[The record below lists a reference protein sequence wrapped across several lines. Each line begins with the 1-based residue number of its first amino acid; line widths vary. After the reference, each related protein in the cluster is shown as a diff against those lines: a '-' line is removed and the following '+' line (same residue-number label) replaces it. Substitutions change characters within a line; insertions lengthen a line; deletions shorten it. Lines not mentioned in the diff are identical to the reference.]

1 MGREKR
7 GVSLGMKIK
16 RFFYGENFFLLI
28 LPLLV
33 YLIFFYAYPV
43 LQMISR
49 SFYDPT
55 WTLKHYAEFF
65 KSPAFSQIMFN
76 TFSIAFWVTLLSLV
90 LGYPIAYLL
99 TIVSARTS
107 QVLVL
112 FIVIPFWISTL
123 VRTYAW
129 MVLLGRNGIL
139 NQVLMKVGLLSA
151 PLPLM
156 HNRLGVF
163 VGMLNVL
170 LPFMI
175 LPLYSVMKG
184 IDRNLVKS
192 AQILGAPPWKSFLKV
207 FFPLSLPGVAG
218 RGSSRF
224 HHRSWLLHNA
234 CVTGRPQRHDDLD
247 FDSNAGRGFSTLG
260 FCFGTGNDSA
270 GGDPGFLFCLQSFSW
285 NRSIGRKLMIKQV
298 EE

>member
-1 MGREKR
+1 MGQEKR
-7 GVSLGMKIK
+7 GISLGMKIK
-16 RFFYGENFFLLI
+16 KLFYGENYLLLI
-28 LPLLV
+28 FPLLV

-65 KSPAFSQIMFN
+65 KSPSFAQIMFN

-99 TIVSARTS
+99 TIVPARTS

-218 RGSSRF
+218 GG
-224 HHRSWLLHNA
+224 LLVFIIA
-234 CVTGRPQRHDDLD
+234 
-247 FDSNAGRGFSTLG
+247 LG
-260 FCFGTGNDSA
+260 FFITPA
-270 GGDPGFLFCLQSFSW
+270 LLGGPKDMMISILIQS
-285 NRSIGRKLMIKQV
+285 QV
-298 EE
+298 EDFLHWGFASALATILLGVTLVFFFVYNRFLGLDRLAGS

>member
-1 MGREKR
+1 MGQEKR
-7 GVSLGMKIK
+7 GISLGMKIK
-16 RFFYGENFFLLI
+16 KLFYGENYLLLI
-28 LPLLV
+28 FPLLV

-65 KSPAFSQIMFN
+65 KSPSFSQIMFN

-218 RGSSRF
+218 GG
-224 HHRSWLLHNA
+224 LLVFIIA
-234 CVTGRPQRHDDLD
+234 
-247 FDSNAGRGFSTLG
+247 LG
-260 FCFGTGNDSA
+260 FFITPA
-270 GGDPGFLFCLQSFSW
+270 ILGGPKDMMISILIQS
-285 NRSIGRKLMIKQV
+285 QV
-298 EE
+298 EDFLHWGFASALATILLGVTLVFFFVYNRFLGLDRLAGS